1 MYYVGLDVRYRTSTY
16 CILNSAGH
24 EVKNERIRGHWP
36 TLLDRLSILKGP
48 WTVCFEA
55 TCGYGYL
62 YRELSQIATRV
73 VVAHPGQLRLIF
85 RAKRKND
92 RIDARKLAKLLYL
105 DEVPQV
111 YVPGQE
117 VQSWRELIE
126 HRRRMVDRQTVCKNA
141 LRSLLRSH
149 GVVAPKGLWTR
160 KGLTWLRQLQMPTAA
175 SGLKRD
181 LLLEELA
188 EAQRGIRIV
197 TQALDKIGRRHPG
210 VVLLRSIPGVGPR
223 TAETIVAYMDEPK
236 RFRRSSQVAA
246 YFGLIPCQDASAA
259 VNRLGHITKQG
270 PSTARKYL
278 AEAAWQGVHRSP
290 TIRAYFERILR
301 GKAERRKIALVA
313 TAHYLLR
320 CMHAMLLSGEFW
332 HEAA

>member
-1 MYYVGLDVRYRTSTY
+1 MYYVGLDVHYRTSTY
-16 CILNSAGH
+16 CVLDADGH
-24 EVKNERIRGHWP
+24 EVKSETIRGHWP
-36 TLLDRLSILKGP
+36 KLLDRLSLLKEP

-62 YRELSQIATRV
+62 YRELSRIAARV
-73 VVAHPGQLRLIF
+73 IVAHPGQLRLIF

-92 RIDARKLAKLLYL
+92 RIDAHKLAKLLYL

-111 YVPGQE
+111 YVPGQQ

-141 LRSLLRSH
+141 VRSLLRSH
-149 GVVAPKGLWTR
+149 GVIAPKGLWTR
-160 KGLTWLRQLQMPTAA
+160 KGLSWLRQGQMPTTA

-188 EAQRGIRIV
+188 EANRGVRTITR
-197 TQALDKIGRRHPG
+197 ALDKIGERHPG
-210 VVLLRSIPGVGPR
+210 VVLLRSIPGVGMR
-223 TAETIVAYMDEPK
+223 TAETMAAYIDQPK
-236 RFRRSSQVAA
+236 RFQRGSQVAA
-246 YFGLIPCQDASAA
+246 YFGLIPCQDASAS

-270 PSTARKYL
+270 PRTARKYL
-278 AEAAWQGVHRSP
+278 VEAAWQGVRRSP

-301 GKAERRKIALVA
+301 GKKERRKIALVA

-320 CMHAMLLSGEFW
+320 CMHAMLLSGELW